1 MSSAVQR
8 GGEGASLA
16 IRVDNATL
24 PLLLP
29 LSPPP
34 MPLQSYRC
42 HPGRCRI
49 RSQLPPAA
57 IATAVV
63 AAARFRSHPPLPP
76 SMAQNN
82 TSNDNQT
89 VQRQQS
95 ACSEAAVSRVSNAG
109 NPQTRTFVRCQRRLD
124 KARNYPLG
132 RGSCSNRNRDGRC
145 RRRRSALSLCRS
157 IGLRL
162 VPCTIAR
169 VALVVCVTEQ
179 LCHT

>member
-16 IRVDNATL
+16 VRVDNATL

-63 AAARFRSHPPLPP
+63 AAARCCSHPPLTP
-76 SMAQNN
+76 STAQNN
-82 TSNDNQT
+82 TINDNQT
-89 VQRQQS
+89 VQRQFRGSSQQS
-95 ACSEAAVSRVSNAG
+95 QQSRQFTNQAVQR
-109 NPQTRTFVRCQRRLD
+109 RCQRRLD
-124 KARNYPLG
+124 KVRNYPLG
-132 RGSCSNRNRDGRC
+132 RGSC
-145 RRRRSALSLCRS
+145 RRRHCRCA
-157 IGLRL
+157 GRL
-162 VPCTIAR
+162 VFRLVLCTIAR